1 MIEHNCRCPGC
12 GECDA
17 HLRERIAQPK
27 KHTTPPGNANVIRAQ
42 LAEKN
47 GEHPWSLAAI
57 TEVVNEA
64 VAAER
69 EACAAL
75 CEKIG
80 YAYREEYDR
89 VKNHGATG
97 REAAGES
104 LASAVT
110 AIELGRVV
118 RRRGKQ

>member
-1 MIEHNCRCPGC
+1 MTDQMTDEKLTVEQVYARGWVD
-12 GECDA
+12 GE
-17 HLRERIAQPK
+17 K
-27 KHTTPPGNANVIRAQ
+27 
-42 LAEKN
+42 
-47 GEHPWSLAAI
+47 
-57 TEVVNEA
+57 
-64 VAAER
+64 AER

>member
-57 TEVVNEA
+57 TEVVNQA

-69 EACAAL
+69 KRLVALIEADMAIECN
-75 CEKIG
+75 G
-80 YAYREEYDR
+80 HDEYDI
-89 VKNHGATG
+89 GISQGYQYAIG
-97 REAAGES
+97 IIEEANDAG
-104 LASAVT
+104 
-110 AIELGRVV
+110 
-118 RRRGKQ
+118 